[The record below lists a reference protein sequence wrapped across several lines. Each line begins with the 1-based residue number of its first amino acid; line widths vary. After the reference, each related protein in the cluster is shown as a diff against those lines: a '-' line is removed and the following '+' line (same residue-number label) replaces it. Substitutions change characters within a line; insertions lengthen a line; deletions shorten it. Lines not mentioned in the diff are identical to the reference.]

1 MKNLI
6 NEPRHA
12 AKLKMMQAELARWLK
27 ETQ

>member
-12 AKLKMMQAELARWLK
+12 AKLKTMQAELARLLK
-27 ETQ
+27 GTQ